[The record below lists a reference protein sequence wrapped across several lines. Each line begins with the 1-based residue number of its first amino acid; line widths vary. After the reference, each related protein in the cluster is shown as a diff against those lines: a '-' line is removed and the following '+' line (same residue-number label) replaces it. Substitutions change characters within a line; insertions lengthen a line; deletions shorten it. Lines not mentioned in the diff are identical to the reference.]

1 MSKKNLQK
9 VEPTQV
15 NVLALGAG
23 VQSSTL
29 AFLLATKELNLEIKA
44 AIFSD
49 TKGEPKEVYKWL
61 DYLKKELPF
70 PVLVVQHGKG

>member
-29 AFLLATKELNLEIKA
+29 AFLLATKELNLEIEFYTFNIDDGLSTLQKLIGMDRFDHVFA
-44 AIFSD
+44 LSIWAHCD
-49 TKGEPKEVYKWL
+49 
-61 DYLKKELPF
+61 
-70 PVLVVQHGKG
+70 